1 MSTSELAWRMGVS
14 PRRITQIERAELVG
28 SMGMATLRR
37 AAASLNCTLCYVL
50 VPNEPLEVMVY
61 RQALEKART
70 DVALGRE
77 DMSGGDR
84 SWLSE
89 DVAEQVE
96 ALADQLIDRR
106 GLWTTQR
113 RADARIRS
121 ETSTSVNQNV
131 QTSTT

>member
-14 PRRITQIERAELVG
+14 RRRLAQIERAELDG

-50 VPNEPLEVMVY
+50 VPNEPLEAMVY
-61 RQALEKART
+61 RQALEKARAA
-70 DVALGRE
+70 VALGHE
-77 DMSGGDR
+77 DMSGDDR

-106 GLWTTQR
+106 GLWTER
-113 RADARIRS
+113 RADVQIRS
-121 ETSTSVNQNV
+121 QTSPSVNQNV